1 MANTEDRHIRD
12 TQPISRHR
20 AEPDQ
25 KVDSPDIGAETESLD
40 VAQEGQAEGQP
51 WAEDKIPTPVPMDV
65 LPGPP
70 RPRGSWLMR
79 LAVIVALLVALA
91 SLALNVLLI
100 SNLLAAR
107 QTFVDGV
114 DQAIAALETLNLE
127 GFRYDF
133 HIQQTVPFEGDIPFQ
148 QDLVFPFEG
157 NVPIKTTVTVPI
169 NAGVL
174 GTFNIDVPIDTN
186 IPVDIEV
193 PVHVDETFHV
203 ETAIPLDMTV
213 PIFISPD
220 DPAIQKLIG
229 GLRDWLLALRA
240 SF

>member
-1 MANTEDRHIRD
+1 MEDKENEHTRD

-20 AEPDQ
+20 VEESQ
-25 KVDSPDIGAETESLD
+25 KRDLPGTEAETESLS
-40 VAQEGQAEGQP
+40 AARQGQAEGQR
-51 WAEDKIPTPVPMDV
+51 WAQDRIPTPAPMDV
-65 LPGPP
+65 PHEPP
-70 RPRGSWLMR
+70 RPRSSWLMR

-91 SLALNVLLI
+91 SLALNAVLI
-100 SNLLAAR
+100 FNLLAAR
-107 QTFVDGV
+107 QTFVTGV
-114 DQAIAALETLNLE
+114 DQAIAALETLDLE

-157 NVPIKTTVTVPI
+157 SVPVKTTVTVPI

-186 IPVDIEV
+186 IPVDVEI
-193 PVHVDETFHV
+193 PVHVDQTFHV
-203 ETAIPLDMTV
+203 ETEIPLDMTV